1 MRQPARLAAG
11 AAASACVLAVTAA
24 ALPVPLDPSH
34 SDVAEQWV
42 NPNIR
47 PGEGEVGE
55 LSLVDAPQRQQNG
68 MFHVKLRVTN
78 RSEGT
83 LSGLT
88 VTPRRGPATG
98 STDDQRVA
106 AVAQTSEYTVVGG
119 ERELASALEPGE
131 SAELDVELD
140 PGELPM
146 PTGGTYPLLFQLTD
160 GSGATLDSER
170 FHVAVPGP
178 VPEGAQPTG
187 LSALYPIS
195 AAVDIVPGETGEAP
209 ESPPL
214 VLASEQLADQLAPG
228 GRLDSLVDAYLH
240 ATENPAV
247 GEAACAALDPA
258 LIDTVDRMAHGYTV
272 SATRAPVVDEPKRLR
287 DSWGSPTTDAGSEPG
302 RGAADAAAWLAKVRE
317 LSARGCTV
325 ALPWAN
331 TDINA
336 VARTGD
342 PWLMR
347 EAVERG
353 PFVLARV
360 LGNTGTQNVVVP
372 AGGYAAAEA
381 VPALGWADHS
391 RSTIP
396 AEGMSGSWDRAVA
409 GAAEVANTGQQ
420 GSDATARAGDGR
432 SALDRPDPAAPV
444 WAAAPQPAKP
454 VRVLLPAG
462 TVDRGPDPAPETD
475 PAIGELKFTAPAQR
489 FAWLEPGIMAVRYQ
503 DSLNATLAQ
512 VGEHPETAGYT
523 DEHLRYDY
531 RLDSPA
537 ARRANANAA
546 VELAVRSG
554 WTFPGQLP
562 GEPVLLNPPA
572 SWDAESAAALLGT
585 VAAAIA
591 AGEARPVTLATYVT
605 PPAGAEVPQATRVGT
620 EHADPAAYTDAEL
633 LSATQQAR
641 FINDL
646 STLLAP
652 DPSIALTR
660 YGFTL
665 PLRRDI
671 LYAFSPP
678 ARRSLGG
685 YSAAAEYTAERLS
698 GSRATLSELRSAVTL
713 IPPGNVYTRTS
724 PSSPLLI
731 VARNGMPLPVDT
743 AIRYTGDDGAALHV
757 PEQLRIPARGSVT
770 VQMTADLPGNASS
783 TNLSLYL
790 AGPRGDAISRPVEI
804 SVRTPS
810 QAVRG
815 WILVAL
821 GAVGLAFMLLYS
833 IGVRRKRAAAGTG
846 RNAGPPRGAPPPGTE
861 QPPPKPPQSPRRPRE
876 PDQRAT

>member
-1 MRQPARLAAG
+1 MRHPASVAAG
-11 AAASACVLAVTAA
+11 AAAVSACVLAVTAA

-34 SDVAEQWV
+34 SDVAEQWA

-47 PGEGEVGE
+47 PGEGEVAE
-55 LSLVDAPQRQQNG
+55 LSLADAPETRQNG
-68 MFHVKLRVTN
+68 TFHVKLRVTN
-78 RSEGT
+78 RSRDT
-83 LSGLT
+83 LTGLA

-106 AVAQTSEYTVVGG
+106 AVAQSSEYAVVGR
-119 ERELASALEPGE
+119 EREVEADLEPGE
-131 SAELDVELD
+131 SVELELEVD
-140 PGELPM
+140 PGELPL
-146 PTGGTYPLLFQLTD
+146 PAGGAYPLLFELTD

-187 LSALYPIS
+187 ITALYPIS
-195 AAVDIVPGETGEAP
+195 ATVDILPGETGEAP

-214 VLASEQLADQLAPG
+214 VLASEQLADQLAAG
-228 GRLDSLVDAYLH
+228 GRLDSLVDAYLR

-247 GEAACAALDPA
+247 GEATCAALDPA

-272 SATRAPVVDEPKRLR
+272 SDVRAAVVDEPKRLR
-287 DSWGSPTTDAGSEPG
+287 DSWGNPDPDAGADQG
-302 RGAADAAAWLAKVRE
+302 RGAEDAAAWLEKVKQ
-317 LSARGCTV
+317 LSAHGCTV

-331 TDINA
+331 TDLNA

-342 PWLMR
+342 PWLVR

-360 LGNTGTQNVVVP
+360 LGNTGTQNLVVP
-372 AGGYAAAEA
+372 AGGYVAAEA

-396 AEGMSGSWDRAVA
+396 AEGMSGAWDRAVA
-409 GAAEVANTGQQ
+409 EAAKTGRQSA
-420 GSDATARAGDGR
+420 GDIARSGDGR
-432 SALDRPDPAAPV
+432 SALDSPDLAAPV
-444 WAAAPQPAKP
+444 WAAAPQPDQP

-462 TVDRGPDPAPETD
+462 TVDRTPTPAPETD
-475 PAIGELKFTAPAQR
+475 PETGELQVEAPSQR
-489 FAWLEPGIMAVRYQ
+489 FAWLEPGILAVRYQ

-512 VGEHPETAGYT
+512 VGEHPETAGYS

-531 RLDSPA
+531 RLDSAA
-537 ARRANANAA
+537 ARRANADAA

-585 VAAAIA
+585 VAATIA
-591 AGEARPVTLATYVT
+591 AGEARPLTLATYVT
-605 PPAGAEVPQATRVGT
+605 APAGAEIPQATRVGT

-646 STLLAP
+646 SALLAP

-671 LYAFSPP
+671 LYAFSSP

-685 YSAAAEYTAERLS
+685 YTAAAESTAERLT
-698 GSRATLSELRSAVTL
+698 GSRAVLSELRSAVTL

-743 AIRYTGDDGAALHV
+743 AIRYTGDDGATLHV

-790 AGPRGDAISRPVEI
+790 AGPRGEAISRPVEI

-821 GAVGLAFMLLYS
+821 GAVGLALMLLYS
-833 IGVRRKRAAAGTG
+833 IGTRRKRAKNGTG
-846 RNAGPPRGAPPPGTE
+846 RITKPPSGAPPPGTE
-861 QPPPKPPQSPRRPRE
+861 QPPPKPPHHRRRPTE
-876 PDQRAT
+876 PEQRDT

>member
-1 MRQPARLAAG
+1 MRRPARLAAG
-11 AAASACVLAVTAA
+11 AAAASACVLAVTAA

-34 SDVAEQWV
+34 SDVAQQWV

-78 RSEGT
+78 RSDAALT
-83 LSGLT
+83 GLA
-88 VTPRRGPATG
+88 VIPRRGPATG
-98 STDDQRVA
+98 STADQRVA
-106 AVAQTSEYTVVGG
+106 AVAQTSEYAIVGRA
-119 ERELASALEPGE
+119 RELESDLEPGE
-131 SAELDVELD
+131 SAELDLEVD
-140 PGELPM
+140 PGELPL
-146 PTGGTYPLLFQLTD
+146 PEGGTYPLLFELTD
-160 GSGATLDSER
+160 GSGTTLDSER

-187 LSALYPIS
+187 VTALYPIS
-195 AAVDIVPGETGEAP
+195 APVDILPGETGEAP

-214 VLASEQLADQLAPG
+214 MLASEQLADQLAPG
-228 GRLDSLVDAYLH
+228 GRLDSLVSAYLR
-240 ATENPAV
+240 ATEDPAV
-247 GEAACAALDPA
+247 GEATCAALDPA

-272 SATRAPVVDEPKRLR
+272 ADTRAPVVDEPKRLR
-287 DSWGSPTTDAGSEPG
+287 DSWGSAGTGAGADQG
-302 RGAADAAAWLAKVRE
+302 RGAGDAAAWLEKVRA

-353 PFVLARV
+353 PFVLGRV

-372 AGGYAAAEA
+372 AGGYAAAET

-409 GAAEVANTGQQ
+409 EADKTEPQGGAGAAQ
-420 GSDATARAGDGR
+420 AGDGR
-432 SALDRPDPAAPV
+432 SALDRQDPAAPG
-444 WAAAPQPAKP
+444 WAAAPQPAQT

-462 TVDRGPDPAPETD
+462 TVDRAPDPAPETD
-475 PAIGELKFTAPAQR
+475 PQTGELKFKAPAKR

-503 DSLNATLAQ
+503 DSLAATLAQ
-512 VGEHPETAGYT
+512 VGEHPETAGYA
-523 DEHLRYDY
+523 DEHLRYNY
-531 RLDSPA
+531 RLDSLA
-537 ARRANANAA
+537 ARRANADAA

-554 WTFPGQLP
+554 WTYPSRPP

-572 SWDAESAAALLGT
+572 SWDAESAATLLGAL
-585 VAAAIA
+585 AATIA
-591 AGEARPVTLATYVT
+591 TGEARPVTLATYIT
-605 PPAGAEVPQATRVGT
+605 PPASAEIPQATRVGT
-620 EHADPAAYTDAEL
+620 EYADPGAYTDAEL

-678 ARRSLGG
+678 ARRSLDG
-685 YSAAAEYTAERLS
+685 YTAAAETTAERLS

-743 AIRYTGDDGAALHV
+743 AIRYTSEDEATLHT

-770 VQMTADLPGNASS
+770 VQMTADLPGNSSS

-815 WILVAL
+815 WILVVL
-821 GAVGLAFMLLYS
+821 GAVGLALMLLYS
-833 IGVRRKRAAAGTG
+833 IGMRRKRAGTG
-846 RNAGPPRGAPPPGTE
+846 AGRDPGPPRGASPPGTK
-861 QPPPKPPQSPRRPRE
+861 QPPPKPQQSPRRPRE
-876 PDQRAT
+876 PDQRAP